1 MGFQNLWVLSLWVA
15 SGITLFP
22 YSDSWEQEV
31 LGRVLSRYPFL
42 MSWNYLSLCKTVFS
56 TLLSNHPKQPLG
68 NSLWTRTAWSDLV
81 KLWVFFAYGVFCR
94 LVPIY
99 LTFCVWVLEV
109 FCLWPPK
116 YPGFFFFL
124 AFLPFLSGAPS
135 QYNISEECP
144 VLGCDQDADMS
155 TTAGLSFPFA
165 ALAEIAPVGNT
176 AASWLLVMSLE
187 FSSVP
192 SGDGNFVY
200 INRHGLTG
208 FTGTKRKSK

>member
-116 YPGFFFFL
+116 YPGFFFFWL
-124 AFLPFLSGAPS
+124 FSHSCL
-135 QYNISEECP
+135 
-144 VLGCDQDADMS
+144 V
-155 TTAGLSFPFA
+155 
-165 ALAEIAPVGNT
+165 
-176 AASWLLVMSLE
+176 LLVNTTSLR
-187 FSSVP
+187 SVQYL
-192 SGDGNFVY
+192 VV
-200 INRHGLTG
+200 
-208 FTGTKRKSK
+208 TKMQTWAPQQDCLFHLLH